1 MSFCI
6 TNSFIK
12 SSMKKKLLVVSVSVL
27 FSIFCYGQSLNLPVD
42 FENTTPSYYGLTDFG
57 GNASE
62 IIVDAANP
70 DNHVVKTI
78 KTAVAELWAGTTVGG
93 TVGFATPIP
102 FAPGSTSISV
112 RVWSPTAGT
121 RIRLKVEDANDPTI
135 SVETEANTTLANS
148 WETLVFNFNNQALG
162 TAVINF
168 AYSYNKASIFFN
180 FGATGAQAGE
190 HTYYW
195 DDMYFGVYSGID
207 LMNQSN
213 NRFTVYPNP
222 AIDYLYFN
230 SNQGFA
236 KAVIFNEAGVQVLE
250 QFNVSNSLCV
260 SALNAGVY
268 FIILTNANGRMLT
281 SKFLKY

>member
-1 MSFCI
+1 
-6 TNSFIK
+6 
-12 SSMKKKLLVVSVSVL
+12 MKKKLLVVSLSVL

-102 FAPGSTSISV
+102 FAPGSTTMSV

-135 SVETEANTTLANS
+135 SVETEANTTVANS
-148 WETLVFNFNNQALG
+148 WETLVFNFSNQALG

-180 FGATGAQAGE
+180 FGTTGAQAGE

-213 NRFTVYPNP
+213 NCFTVYPNP

-268 FIILTNANGRMLT
+268 FITLTNANGRMLT